1 MNMRIFFENSFEK
14 GEDAGIS
21 GEHYAIVFDGLGG
34 TGGASCRDAQGNV
47 RTEAKVASNA
57 SAQIVEKVIQ
67 EHWDEWYQQLRPD
80 SVDEIESLATQ
91 IAKQLKENIDNQ
103 LMLENRRWGQDGE
116 ILKLPSTIAGW
127 ITFPMPGNRLL
138 AIAVWAGDSR
148 CYVINDQHMHQI
160 SVDDSDVDAN
170 ESIMMEILDDYSPS
184 MSNRIGMNPYQL
196 HTHCVLLSDTA
207 LLVACTDG
215 MYGSVD
221 SPMHLEYYLRLGG
234 GESSSMANMR
244 DKFSAFIQNSLLIK
258 DDSCTVCAL
267 AFAPKTGEFNEISDM
282 LYAPVE
288 KLGQDFIDAFPKK
301 PELPDSSSEVNA
313 ALRKLFRSL
322 AGTPSFV
329 DGLVAYV
336 EEQANKPVLS
346 GESGAAADMISAL
359 HARLE
364 QKQREARV
372 AMSARACDQEEAER
386 KLNESIAN
394 LRHIQIV
401 DEQFGNEEMMLDWSG
416 LPTDAD
422 KAEGFLNWFHGN
434 LFLDNGNR
442 NGLYKSTYRRID
454 SSSLQRLEAGIHDMT
469 VWVNKQAYQRMT
481 QVFTTYKQKKVDV
494 IPVARDTQKCIFD
507 MLVNDSGELR
517 DALPDLRMSL
527 DELQTLLKYAA
538 KVREY
543 RNAPAIQPPESLR
556 VKLTQEEIEQVKTEF
571 ALSYA
576 RQIVM
581 RWYEKRERPNAI
593 ELSEKVARACEN
605 ELKKCWAIDEQCKNY
620 NANYQKFKD
629 EVMELWYKYLTDYRK
644 WDAAL
649 ELPED
654 LKNPVVAEEEPET
667 PAATETEQSD
677 APEKPAEAEAE
688 QNDAPAREEPGE
700 E

>member
-14 GEDAGIS
+14 GEDAGII

-47 RTEAKVASNA
+47 RTEAKIASNA
-57 SAQIVEKVIQ
+57 SAQRVEKVIQ
-67 EHWDEWYQQLRPD
+67 EHWDEWYQQLRTD

-91 IAKQLKENIDNQ
+91 IAQQLKENIDNQ
-103 LMLENRRWGQDGE
+103 LMLENHHWGQDGE

-138 AIAVWAGDSR
+138 AVAVWAGDSR
-148 CYVINDQHMHQI
+148 CYVVNDQHMYQI

-184 MSNRIGMNPYQL
+184 MTNRIGMNPYQL

-207 LLVACTDG
+207 LLFACTDG

-234 GESSSMANMR
+234 GESSDMVDMR
-244 DKFSAFIQNSLLIK
+244 DKLSAFIQNSLLIK
-258 DDSCTVCAL
+258 DDSCTLCAL
-267 AFAPKTGEFNEISDM
+267 AFAPKTGEFKEISDM

-288 KLGQDFIDAFPKK
+288 KLGQDFIDVFPKK

-322 AGTPSFV
+322 AVTPSFV
-329 DGLVAYV
+329 DSLVAYV

-346 GESGAAADMISAL
+346 EESGPASDMISAL
-359 HARLE
+359 HAQLE
-364 QKQREARV
+364 QKRRAAHVAISKRE
-372 AMSARACDQEEAER
+372 SDQEEAER
-386 KLNESIAN
+386 RLNESIAN
-394 LRHIQIV
+394 LRHIKIV
-401 DEQFGNEEMMLDWSG
+401 DEQVGNENMIVNWSRYQTDEAKIRGMFDYLYKILVDSNGYG
-416 LPTDAD
+416 LPT
-422 KAEGFLNWFHGN
+422 
-434 LFLDNGNR
+434 
-442 NGLYKSTYRRID
+442 YRPIN
-454 SSSLQRLEAGIHDMT
+454 SEMLPHLEEAIHDMAL
-469 VWVNKQAYQRMT
+469 WVKKQVYPRMP
-481 QVFTTYKQKKVDV
+481 QVFTSYKQRKVETIQV
-494 IPVARDTQKCIFD
+494 SWDTQKCLFD
-507 MLVNDSGELR
+507 MLVNGSGDLR

-538 KVREY
+538 EIREY
-543 RNAPAIQPPESLR
+543 RNAPAIQPPESIR
-556 VKLTQEEIEQVKTEF
+556 VKLTEAESEQVKTEF
-571 ALSYA
+571 ALPYA

-581 RWYEKRERPNAI
+581 RWYEKRERPNVI

-605 ELKKCWAIDEQCKNY
+605 ELKKCWAVDEQCKNY
-620 NANYQKFKD
+620 NTNYQKFKD
-629 EVMELWYKYLTDYRK
+629 EVMELWCKYLMDYRK
-644 WDAAL
+644 WDVAL

-654 LKNPVVAEEEPET
+654 LKNPVVPKEELET
-667 PAATETEQSD
+667 PVVTEIEQD
-677 APEKPAEAEAE
+677 DTLEKPAEVDAE
-688 QNDAPAREEPGE
+688 QIEAPVCEETHE